1 MHRGCGKIFKKLRDL
16 NAKWYGIMNF
26 SDLFS
31 NGKSGGPS
39 PRRVDRAV
47 QLRSIVGRGSADRRV
62 WRRLASAQRAGARA
76 HRCSLAA
83 VEEDEPDEAMP
94 EGCSPEHER
103 QRRGG
108 TTDAKN
114 GGGLSSAQG

>member
-1 MHRGCGKIFKKLRDL
+1 MHRGCGKIFKKLRGL

-31 NGKSGGPS
+31 NRKSGGLS
-39 PRRVDRAV
+39 PQRVDRAA

-76 HRCSLAA
+76 HWCSLAA

-103 QRRGG
+103 QRRGD

-114 GGGLSSAQG
+114 GGGLSSARG